1 MQLKQFLYIPIVAI
15 ALSLSGN
22 ANSVIDLTLYNLT
35 KVVSVDGKK
44 IVLKDL
50 GTLNDTLFTRSGLRS
65 SPTML
70 CSDNTT
76 QRLIIV
82 STNFSRKRILHEDFK
97 PDCEFIKLDWESK
110 NDEPVSGFLTYL
122 TSLFNVKDV
131 KTDPAAT
138 RLYEHPTVSSGD
150 YGVYVRVESHFGHWG
165 DRLETELIVIDPSKF
180 DYLKTMLGFF
190 DRDNWSFDSS
200 ISPPPPISTAGW
212 YTGLTAVAND
222 VDHVVSLEDAYV
234 SGGYSWNSDE
244 KRTFA
249 NDPSNHVTALPYIT
263 ERIKNSGTPIEFIS
277 NMNRFISYD
286 FDSNKCLEYADLYV
300 QIKEKYKLN
309 FINNSIDL
317 AKDACR

>member
-1 MQLKQFLYIPIVAI
+1 MQLVQFLYLPIVAI
-15 ALSLSGN
+15 ALTLSDN
-22 ANSVIDLTLYNLT
+22 ANSVMDRTLYNLT

-50 GTLNDTLFTRSGLRS
+50 GKLNDTLFTRSDLRS
-65 SPTML
+65 SATML
-70 CSDNTT
+70 CSDNTS
-76 QRLIIV
+76 LGWVVESI
-82 STNFSRKRILHEDFK
+82 NFSIKGIFYEGFK
-97 PDCEFIKLDWESK
+97 PDCEFKKFNLESK
-110 NDEPVSGFLTYL
+110 NNEPVGGLLTYL

-131 KTDPAAT
+131 KPDPIAT

-150 YGVYVRVESHFGHWG
+150 YAVYVRVESHYTLWG
-165 DRLETELIVIDPSKF
+165 DRLETKLIIIDPSQS

-200 ISPPPPISTAGW
+200 ISPPPPISTVGW

-244 KRTFA
+244 KRNFA
-249 NDPSNHVTALPYIT
+249 NDPFNHVTALPYIT

-309 FINNSIDL
+309 FMNNSIDL

>member
-1 MQLKQFLYIPIVAI
+1 MQLIQFLYIPIVAI

-131 KTDPAAT
+131 KTDPTAT

-150 YGVYVRVESHFGHWG
+150 YAVYVRVYSHYGAWT
-165 DRLETELIVIDPSKF
+165 DTMETELIIIDTSQS
-180 DYLKTMLGFF
+180 DYLKTMLDF

-200 ISPPPPISTAGW
+200 ILPPPPISTVGW

-234 SGGYSWNSDE
+234 SGGNSWSSDE
-244 KRTFA
+244 KRTFT
-249 NDPSNHVTALPYIT
+249 NDSSNHVTALPYIT
-263 ERIKNSGTPIEFIS
+263 EHMKHSGTPLGFIRE
-277 NMNRFISYD
+277 MNRVIRSD
-286 FDSNKCLEYADLYV
+286 FASGKCLEYVDLYV

-309 FINNSIDL
+309 FINNRIDL
-317 AKDACR
+317 AKSACH